1 MIKKIVR
8 VRNMC
13 LRFKSF
19 VLVFCFIILIS
30 LDVFANGIIAES
42 RSFRSSDLDMPCN
55 YEKLHKLLSMDID
68 ELIIDEDFIIDSF
81 GGKIDTKIS
90 RIVGEDV
97 TFDVRTNITV
107 KINNQVVPEVFIDA
121 FSPIEYL
128 GGISFDF
135 NGHACRSAI
144 VVRSTS
150 RKAEITNISIKG
162 IDIRNY
168 PLLPQ
173 TYIIGLNIKLSD
185 NSSVGVNDISVENM
199 YSTANKIIGDSCGNI
214 SGIYITGKAEI
225 ISSLEVYDCHFTD
238 LHNYDENRNII
249 LEDTNGIY
257 VSLLSPVHTNTK
269 VHIHDIEGVDYGKRL
284 IKTDCSNL
292 MIERIYA
299 SSKYYDT
306 LSAISLNNGDGKVH
320 YNAVIDNVHFT
331 GTTQYVVGSS
341 VPDTR
346 ISNVFSDITI
356 APKSYTAAILPSE
369 SCFVENLELRGA
381 QLIAGVV
388 NTNKKVVIGHVK
400 YDDTMYEHGLYGSSL
415 FLTKDAHLYLSDIDV
430 KSDKALS
437 LFFDNYP
444 NQMSYST
451 NVYAEI
457 NDLTLDLY
465 KASNDWFLK
474 MNGQHHIWDVSMK
487 NSKIVFNAPI
497 RGLIG
502 ISPSVPEANKMR
514 LSMADV
520 EVIYKDI
527 NTSTTIPFGMVSFG
541 KNTELELHNVQ
552 VFNESGKSFSTNLY
566 SLYAKNPTGAIT
578 YDMFYVDECNIDEC
592 KTGKY
597 GLSVTGENLIWS
609 GGDIITHTDPS
620 SIKSL
625 NRNHRKFIYKDSA
638 GKKYKWNG
646 RKWKNVR

>member
-1 MIKKIVR
+1 MR
-8 VRNMC
+8 
-13 LRFKSF
+13 LRLKYFL
-19 VLVFCFIILIS
+19 LVFCCIILNS
-30 LDVFANGIIAES
+30 TYGTASES
-42 RSFRSSDLDMPCN
+42 TMDARSFRSSDLEMPCN
-55 YEKLHKLLSMDID
+55 YDKLYRLLTMDLD
-68 ELIIDEDFIIDSF
+68 ELIIDEDYIIDSF
-81 GGKIDTKIS
+81 KGKIDTKIP

-97 TFDVRTNITV
+97 TFDFKTDITV
-107 KINNQVVPEVFIDA
+107 KINNQIVPEIFIDV

-135 NGHACRSAI
+135 HGNACRSAI
-144 VVRSTS
+144 VVRNTS
-150 RKAEITNISIKG
+150 EKSVVSKISIKG

-173 TYIIGLNIKLSD
+173 TYIIGLNIKLSH
-185 NSSVGVNDISVENM
+185 NSNVCINDVTVENM
-199 YSTANKIIGDSCGNI
+199 YSTANKIIGDACGNI
-214 SGIYITGKAEI
+214 SGIYITGNAEI
-225 ISSLEVYDCHFTD
+225 LSSLEVYDCHFAD

-257 VSLLSPVHTNTK
+257 VSLGSPVHTNTK

-292 MIERIYA
+292 LIEGIKA

-306 LSAISLNNGDGKVH
+306 LSAISLNNGDGKVY

-341 VPDTR
+341 VPDTK
-346 ISNVFSDITI
+346 ISNVFSNITI

-369 SCFVENLELRGA
+369 SCVVENLILRGA

-388 NTNKKVVIGHVK
+388 NTNKKVVIGHVE
-400 YDDTMYEHGLYGSSL
+400 YDDMMYEHEIYGSSL
-415 FLTKDAHLYLSDIDV
+415 FLTKDAHLYLSDIHV
-430 KSDKALS
+430 KSDKASS

-444 NQMSYST
+444 NQTSYTT

-465 KASNDWFLK
+465 KTSNDWFLK
-474 MNGQHHIWDVSMK
+474 MNGQHHVWDISIK
-487 NSKIVFNAPI
+487 NSKIVFNAPF

-502 ISPSVPEANKMR
+502 ITPSVPDANKMR
-514 LSMADV
+514 LSMTDIQ
-520 EVIYKDI
+520 VIYNDI
-527 NTSTTIPFGMVSFG
+527 NTSTTIPFGTVTFG
-541 KNTELELHNVQ
+541 NNTELELQNVN
-552 VFNESGKSFSTNLY
+552 VLNESGKSFATGIY
-566 SLYAKNPTGAIT
+566 SLYAKNLTDEIT
-578 YDMFYVDECNIDEC
+578 YGRFYVAECNIDEC

-597 GLSVTGENLIWS
+597 GLSVTGENVIWS
-609 GGDIITHTDPS
+609 GGDIITHTDPT

-625 NRNHRKFIYKDSA
+625 NRNHRKFAYKDSA
-638 GKKYKWNG
+638 GKKYTWNG
-646 RKWKNVR
+646 RKWKIVR

>member
-1 MIKKIVR
+1 MR
-8 VRNMC
+8 
-13 LRFKSF
+13 LRLKYFL
-19 VLVFCFIILIS
+19 LVFCCVILNS
-30 LDVFANGIIAES
+30 TYGTASES
-42 RSFRSSDLDMPCN
+42 TMDARSFRSSDLEMPCN
-55 YEKLHKLLSMDID
+55 FDKLRRLLTMDLD
-68 ELIIDEDFIIDSF
+68 ELIIDEDYIIDSF
-81 GGKIDTKIS
+81 KGKIDTRIP

-97 TFDVRTNITV
+97 TFDIKTDITV
-107 KINNQVVPEVFIDA
+107 KINNQIVPEVFIDA
-121 FSPIEYL
+121 FSPIEYI

-135 NGHACRSAI
+135 HGNACRSAI
-144 VVRSTS
+144 VVRNTS
-150 RKAEITNISIKG
+150 EKSVVSKICIKG

-173 TYIIGLNIKLSD
+173 TYIIGLNIKLSH
-185 NSSVGVNDISVENM
+185 NSNVCINDVSIENM

-214 SGIYITGKAEI
+214 SGIYITGNAEI
-225 ISSLEVYDCHFTD
+225 LSSLEVYDCYFAD

-257 VSLLSPVHTNTK
+257 VSLGSPVHTNTK

-292 MIERIYA
+292 LIERINA

-306 LSAISLNNGDGKVH
+306 LSAISLNNGDGKVY

-346 ISNVFSDITI
+346 ISNVFSNITI

-369 SCFVENLELRGA
+369 SCVVENLVLRGA

-388 NTNKKVVIGHVK
+388 NTNKKVVIGHVE
-400 YDDTMYEHGLYGSSL
+400 YDDTMYAHGLYGASL

-430 KSDKALS
+430 KSDKAIS

-444 NQMSYST
+444 NQTSYST

-465 KASNDWFLK
+465 KTSNDWFLK

-487 NSKIVFNAPI
+487 NSKIVFNAPV

-514 LSMADV
+514 LSMTDV

-527 NTSTTIPFGMVSFG
+527 NTDTTIPFGMVSFG
-541 KNTELELHNVQ
+541 RNTKLELHNVQ
-552 VFNESGKSFSTNLY
+552 VFNQSGKSFSPSLY

-578 YDMFYVDECNIDEC
+578 YDMFYVAECNIDEC

>member
-1 MIKKIVR
+1 MR
-8 VRNMC
+8 
-13 LRFKSF
+13 LRLKYFL
-19 VLVFCFIILIS
+19 LVFCCVILNS
-30 LDVFANGIIAES
+30 TYGTANETTMDT
-42 RSFRSSDLDMPCN
+42 RSFRSSDLEMPCN
-55 YEKLHKLLSMDID
+55 YDKLHRLLTMDLD
-68 ELIIDEDFIIDSF
+68 ELIIDEDYLIDSF
-81 GGKIDTKIS
+81 KGKIDTKIL

-97 TFDVRTNITV
+97 TFDVKTDITV
-107 KINNQVVPEVFIDA
+107 KINNQIVPEVFIDA
-121 FSPIEYL
+121 FSPIEYI

-135 NGHACRSAI
+135 HGNACRSAI
-144 VVRSTS
+144 VVRNTS
-150 RKAEITNISIKG
+150 EKSVVSKICIKG

-173 TYIIGLNIKLSD
+173 TYIIGLNIKLSH
-185 NSSVGVNDISVENM
+185 NSNVCINDVTVENM
-199 YSTANKIIGDSCGNI
+199 YSTANKIIGDACGNI
-214 SGIYITGKAEI
+214 SGIYITGNAEI
-225 ISSLEVYDCHFTD
+225 LSSLEVYDCHFAD

-257 VSLLSPVHTNTK
+257 VSLGSPVHTNTK

-292 MIERIYA
+292 LIEKIKA

-306 LSAISLNNGDGKVH
+306 LSAISLNNGDGKVY

-346 ISNVFSDITI
+346 ISNIFSDITI
-356 APKSYTAAILPSE
+356 APQSCTAAILPSE
-369 SCFVENLELRGA
+369 SCVVENLVLRGA

-388 NTNKKVVIGHVK
+388 NTNKKVVIGHVE
-400 YDDTMYEHGLYGSSL
+400 YDDTMYAHGLYGSSL

-430 KSDKALS
+430 KSDKAIS

-444 NQMSYST
+444 NQTSYST

-465 KASNDWFLK
+465 KTSNDWFLK
-474 MNGQHHIWDVSMK
+474 MNGQHHVWDISMK
-487 NSKIVFNAPI
+487 NSMIVFNAPV

-514 LSMADV
+514 LSMTDV

-552 VFNESGKSFSTNLY
+552 VFNESGKSFSPSLY
-566 SLYAKNPTGAIT
+566 SLYAKNPTGATT
-578 YDMFYVDECNIDEC
+578 YDMFYVAECNIDEC

>member
-1 MIKKIVR
+1 MR
-8 VRNMC
+8 
-13 LRFKSF
+13 LRLKYFL
-19 VLVFCFIILIS
+19 LVFCCVILNS
-30 LDVFANGIIAES
+30 TYGTANESTKDV
-42 RSFRSSDLDMPCN
+42 RSFRSSDLEMPCN
-55 YEKLHKLLSMDID
+55 YDKLHKLLTMDID

-81 GGKIDTKIS
+81 KGKIDTKIP
-90 RIVGEDV
+90 RIVGENIK
-97 TFDVRTNITV
+97 FDVKTNIIV
-107 KINNQVVPEVFIDA
+107 KINNQIVPEVFIDA
-121 FSPIEYL
+121 FSPIEYI

-135 NGHACRSAI
+135 HGNACRSAI
-144 VVRSTS
+144 VVRNTS
-150 RKAEITNISIKG
+150 EKSVVSKICIKG

-173 TYIIGLNIKLSD
+173 TYIIGLNIKLSH
-185 NSSVGVNDISVENM
+185 NSNVCINDVSIENM

-214 SGIYITGKAEI
+214 SGIYITGNAEI
-225 ISSLEVYDCHFTD
+225 LSSLEVYDCYFAD

-257 VSLLSPVHTNTK
+257 VSLGSPVHTNTK

-292 MIERIYA
+292 LIERINA

-306 LSAISLNNGDGKVH
+306 LSAISLNNGDGKVY

-346 ISNVFSDITI
+346 ISNVFSNITI

-369 SCFVENLELRGA
+369 SCVVQNLVLRGA

-388 NTNKKVVIGHVK
+388 NTNKKVVIGHVE
-400 YDDTMYEHGLYGSSL
+400 YDDTMYAHGLYGASL
-415 FLTKDAHLYLSDIDV
+415 FLTKDAHLYLSDVDV
-430 KSDKALS
+430 KSDKAIS

-444 NQMSYST
+444 NQTSYST

-465 KASNDWFLK
+465 KTSNDWFLK
-474 MNGQHHIWDVSMK
+474 MNGQHHVWDISMK
-487 NSKIVFNAPI
+487 NSKIVFNAPV

-514 LSMADV
+514 LSMTDV

-527 NTSTTIPFGMVSFG
+527 NTGTTIPFGMVSFG
-541 KNTELELHNVQ
+541 RNTKLELHNVQ
-552 VFNESGKSFSTNLY
+552 VFNQSGKSFSPSLY

-578 YDMFYVDECNIDEC
+578 YDMFYVAECNIDEC

-625 NRNHRKFIYKDSA
+625 NRTHRKFIYKDSA

>member
-1 MIKKIVR
+1 MR
-8 VRNMC
+8 
-13 LRFKSF
+13 LRLKYFL
-19 VLVFCFIILIS
+19 LVFCCVILNS
-30 LDVFANGIIAES
+30 TYGTANESTKDV
-42 RSFRSSDLDMPCN
+42 RSFRSSDLEMLCN
-55 YEKLHKLLSMDID
+55 YDKLHRLLTMDLD
-68 ELIIDEDFIIDSF
+68 ELIIDEDYLIDSF
-81 GGKIDTKIS
+81 KGKIDTKIP

-97 TFDVRTNITV
+97 TFDIKTDITV
-107 KINNQVVPEVFIDA
+107 KINNQIVPEVFIDA
-121 FSPIEYL
+121 FSPIEYI

-135 NGHACRSAI
+135 HGNACRSAI
-144 VVRSTS
+144 VVRNTS
-150 RKAEITNISIKG
+150 EKSVVSKICING

-173 TYIIGLNIKLSD
+173 TYIIGLNIKLSH
-185 NSSVGVNDISVENM
+185 NSNVCINDVSIENM

-214 SGIYITGKAEI
+214 SGIYITGNAEI
-225 ISSLEVYDCHFTD
+225 LSFLEVYDCYFAD

-257 VSLLSPVHTNTK
+257 VSLGSPVHTNTK

-292 MIERIYA
+292 LIERINA

-306 LSAISLNNGDGKVH
+306 LSAISLNNGDGKVY

-346 ISNVFSDITI
+346 ISNVFSNITI

-369 SCFVENLELRGA
+369 SCVVENLVLRGA

-388 NTNKKVVIGHVK
+388 NTNKKVVIGHVE
-400 YDDTMYEHGLYGSSL
+400 YDDMMYEHGIYGSSL
-415 FLTKDAHLYLSDIDV
+415 FLTKDAHLYLSDIHV
-430 KSDKALS
+430 KSDKASS

-444 NQMSYST
+444 NQTSYTT

-465 KASNDWFLK
+465 KTSNNWFLK
-474 MNGQHHIWDVSMK
+474 MNGQHHVWDVSMK
-487 NSKIVFNAPI
+487 NSKIVFNAPV

-514 LSMADV
+514 LSMTDV

-527 NTSTTIPFGMVSFG
+527 NTGTTIPFGMVSFG
-541 KNTELELHNVQ
+541 RNTKLELHNVQ
-552 VFNESGKSFSTNLY
+552 VFNQSGKSFSPSLY
-566 SLYAKNPTGAIT
+566 SLYAKNLTSEIT
-578 YDMFYVDECNIDEC
+578 YDKFYVAECNIDEC
-592 KTGKY
+592 KAGQS
-597 GLSVTGENLIWS
+597 GLSVTGENVIWS
-609 GGDIITHTDPS
+609 GGDVMTHSDPESIISPTR
-620 SIKSL
+620 K
-625 NRNHRKFIYKDSA
+625 NRKFIYKDTD
-638 GKKYKWNG
+638 GTKYKWTG
-646 RKWKNVR
+646 RKWKVVR

>member
-1 MIKKIVR
+1 MEEGVKSMR
-8 VRNMC
+8 
-13 LRFKSF
+13 LRLKYFL
-19 VLVFCFIILIS
+19 LVFCCVILNSIYGTAS
-30 LDVFANGIIAES
+30 ES
-42 RSFRSSDLDMPCN
+42 KMDARSFRSSNLEMPCN
-55 YEKLHKLLSMDID
+55 YDKLRRLLTMDLD
-68 ELIIDEDFIIDSF
+68 ELIIDEDYIIDSF
-81 GGKIDTKIS
+81 KGKIDTRIP

-97 TFDVRTNITV
+97 TFDIKTDITV
-107 KINNQVVPEVFIDA
+107 KINNQIVPEVFIDA
-121 FSPIEYL
+121 FSSIEYI

-135 NGHACRSAI
+135 HGNACRSAI
-144 VVRSTS
+144 VVRNTS
-150 RKAEITNISIKG
+150 EKSVVSKISING

-173 TYIIGLNIKLSD
+173 TYIIGLNIKLSH
-185 NSSVGVNDISVENM
+185 NSNVCINDVSIENM

-214 SGIYITGKAEI
+214 SGIYITGNAEI
-225 ISSLEVYDCHFTD
+225 LSSLEVYDCYFAD

-257 VSLLSPVHTNTK
+257 VSLGSPVHTNTK

-292 MIERIYA
+292 LIERINA

-306 LSAISLNNGDGKVH
+306 LSAISLNNGDGKVY

-346 ISNVFSDITI
+346 ISNVFSNITI

-369 SCFVENLELRGA
+369 SCVVQNLVLRGA

-388 NTNKKVVIGHVK
+388 NTNKKVVIRHVE
-400 YDDTMYEHGLYGSSL
+400 YDDTMYAHVLYGASL

-430 KSDKALS
+430 KSDKAIS

-444 NQMSYST
+444 NQTSYST

-465 KASNDWFLK
+465 KTSNDWFLK
-474 MNGQHHIWDVSMK
+474 MNGQHHVWDISMK
-487 NSKIVFNAPI
+487 NSKIVFNAPV

-514 LSMADV
+514 LSMTDV

-541 KNTELELHNVQ
+541 KNTELELHNVK
-552 VFNESGKSFSTNLY
+552 VFNESGKSFSPSLY

-578 YDMFYVDECNIDEC
+578 YDMFYVAECNIDEC

>member
-1 MIKKIVR
+1 MR
-8 VRNMC
+8 
-13 LRFKSF
+13 LRLKYFL
-19 VLVFCFIILIS
+19 LVFCCVILNS
-30 LDVFANGIIAES
+30 TYGTANESTKDV
-42 RSFRSSDLDMPCN
+42 RSFRSSDLEMPCN
-55 YEKLHKLLSMDID
+55 YDKLHKLLTMDID

-81 GGKIDTKIS
+81 KGKIDTKIP
-90 RIVGEDV
+90 RIVGENIK
-97 TFDVRTNITV
+97 FDVKTNIIV
-107 KINNQVVPEVFIDA
+107 KINNQIVPEVFIDA
-121 FSPIEYL
+121 FSPIEYI

-135 NGHACRSAI
+135 HGNACRSAI
-144 VVRSTS
+144 VVRNTS
-150 RKAEITNISIKG
+150 EKSVVSKICIKG

-173 TYIIGLNIKLSD
+173 TYIIGLNIKLSH
-185 NSSVGVNDISVENM
+185 NSNVCINDVSIENM

-214 SGIYITGKAEI
+214 SGIYITGNAEI
-225 ISSLEVYDCHFTD
+225 LSSLEVYDCYFAD

-257 VSLLSPVHTNTK
+257 VSLGSPVHTNTK

-292 MIERIYA
+292 LIERINA

-306 LSAISLNNGDGKVH
+306 LSAISLNNGDGKVY

-346 ISNVFSDITI
+346 ISNVFSNITI

-369 SCFVENLELRGA
+369 SCVVENLVLRGA

-388 NTNKKVVIGHVK
+388 NTNKKVVIGHVE
-400 YDDTMYEHGLYGSSL
+400 YDDTMFAHGLYGASL
-415 FLTKDAHLYLSDIDV
+415 FLTKDAHLYLSDVDV
-430 KSDKALS
+430 KSDKAIS

-444 NQMSYST
+444 NQTSYST

-465 KASNDWFLK
+465 KTSNDWFLK
-474 MNGQHHIWDVSMK
+474 MNGQHHIWDVSLK
-487 NSKIVFNAPI
+487 NSKIVFNAPV

-514 LSMADV
+514 LSMTDV

-527 NTSTTIPFGMVSFG
+527 NTDTTIPFGMVSFG
-541 KNTELELHNVQ
+541 RNTKLELHNVQ
-552 VFNESGKSFSTNLY
+552 VFNQSGKSFSPSLY

-578 YDMFYVDECNIDEC
+578 YDMFYVAECNIDEC

-625 NRNHRKFIYKDSA
+625 NRTHRKFIYKDSA